1 MHLKDKVIILTG
13 VARIG
18 LDVARG
24 LAEKGARLAVTYI
37 NKQPDLSALGTEV
50 IYIKADLTSEED
62 VKKVV
67 TETKK
72 HYGQIDGLVHMAAN
86 YPKAKWLE
94 LNNETWNQAMR
105 PIARTAFLMSVAVGS
120 ELLKNQSDLNKIILF
135 SDWSVQRQPYKDY
148 LPYNVAKSAVE
159 GLTKS
164 LAKELAPKVQVNC
177 IAPGPILRPAD
188 LSDEDNAEVM
198 KNTPLGKWGGA
209 EEITKTV
216 LYLIDSDFMTG
227 QILVVDGG
235 RSIA

>member
-1 MHLKDKVIILTG
+1 MQIKDKVFILTG

-18 LDVARG
+18 LDVAHG
-24 LAEKGARLAVTYI
+24 LSKQGAKLAVTYMS
-37 NKQPDLSALGTEV
+37 KQPDLSALQTDV
-50 IYIKADLTSEED
+50 LYIKGDLSQESET
-62 VKKVV
+62 KRVV
-67 TETKK
+67 AEIKK

-86 YPKAKWLE
+86 Y
-94 LNNETWNQAMR
+94 Q
-105 PIARTAFLMSVAVGS
+105 RTAWKDLSADSWDKSLDAIDKSAFFMSKEAANEMNVG
-120 ELLKNQSDLNKIILF
+120 KIILF